1 VLKSTFE
8 GFAPKDAAW
17 KLIFLHTLFLENKV
31 QISKNNI
38 WNDTFYVKTNQS
50 DKMLRVSP

>member
-17 KLIFLHTLFLENKV
+17 KLIFLHTLFLENGV
-31 QISKNNI
+31 QIGRNNI
-38 WNDTFYVKTNQS
+38 WNDAFYVKTNQS

>member
-17 KLIFLHTLFLENKV
+17 KLIFLHTLFLEKV